1 MEFIIKKRGVPASDG
16 NVTITIDKGKIG
28 FVEGKYLGLRLFF
41 YSIKSIIFFKFYIY
55 FFYILYIRI
64 GCYLYEYLSFDIF
77 RWLVDLSCYRIAG
90 KVEIIRG

>member
-28 FVEGKYLGLRLFF
+28 FVGGKYLGLRLFF
-41 YSIKSIIFFKFYIY
+41 YSIKSILFSIYFFLNSIYI

-77 RWLVDLSCYRIAG
+77 R
-90 KVEIIRG
+90 